1 MIKEYTD
8 TAKTTRIHSE
18 ERICGKRATFHVFHK
33 TVKGN
38 KPRFDIS
45 YAETPEKACSDMV
58 ALYAEVRSKIEVYA
72 FVRCDQTVTL

>member
-1 MIKEYTD
+1 MHEFTEI
-8 TAKTTRIHSE
+8 AKTTRIHSE

-33 TVKGN
+33 TAKG

-45 YAETPEKACSDMV
+45 YEATPEKACSNMV
-58 ALYAEVRSKIEVYA
+58 ALYAELRSKIEVIG